1 MVEGL
6 MNRLDLPPDVWRV
19 RDQWSHEFS
28 LMAHDIR
35 SALNGVVG
43 GVALLDRTGV
53 DVGLHVHMDRVN
65 AAAEALALLLEKAVG
80 EATAPAVAVDE
91 GPVRLADFLG
101 FVGRRWSGEAEAR
114 GMRLR
119 VEAEPGLPEMI
130 RVDWLDLCRILGNL
144 MANAVKYGTGGTIL
158 VAARHDP
165 GAGLSLSVAD
175 EGPGLGGRDPETLFA
190 CGARNAPGGQPGA
203 GLGLYIARDLA
214 ERIGGRLVLSE
225 RQEGGAVAVLHLPE
239 DRCVRDGEAIG
250 SEATPLL
257 DLTGR
262 RILLAEDNPTNQM
275 VASQMLDAMRAEVVV
290 ASDGIEAL
298 ARFEEGR
305 FDLLVIDIEM
315 PRMSGLDVI
324 RSIRART
331 DHRART
337 PIIAL
342 TAYALKEHR
351 LRIAEA
357 GADGLISKPIMS
369 TDAFGEAISQHLRDP
384 AGAGEPVDPE
394 TLPAIDATVYG
405 SLAGTIG
412 ADLMAEL
419 LDRIVAD
426 LDASR
431 IALEGARDPLCPTT
445 IRTHSH
451 VLISVAGAFGAARL
465 RCRASRLN
473 AAAHE
478 APGEPLAAELR
489 ACLAEI
495 VPAIAFARA
504 QRAEC

>member
-1 MVEGL
+1 
-6 MNRLDLPPDVWRV
+6 
-19 RDQWSHEFS
+19 
-28 LMAHDIR
+28 
-35 SALNGVVG
+35 
-43 GVALLDRTGV
+43 
-53 DVGLHVHMDRVN
+53 
-65 AAAEALALLLEKAVG
+65 
-80 EATAPAVAVDE
+80 
-91 GPVRLADFLG
+91 
-101 FVGRRWSGEAEAR
+101 
-114 GMRLR
+114 
-119 VEAEPGLPEMI
+119 
-130 RVDWLDLCRILGNL
+130 
-144 MANAVKYGTGGTIL
+144 
-158 VAARHDP
+158 
-165 GAGLSLSVAD
+165 
-175 EGPGLGGRDPETLFA
+175 
-190 CGARNAPGGQPGA
+190 
-203 GLGLYIARDLA
+203 
-214 ERIGGRLVLSE
+214 
-225 RQEGGAVAVLHLPE
+225 
-239 DRCVRDGEAIG
+239 
-250 SEATPLL
+250 
-257 DLTGR
+257 
-262 RILLAEDNPTNQM
+262 
-275 VASQMLDAMRAEVVV
+275 MRAEVVV

-394 TLPAIDATVYG
+394 SLPAIDATVYG